1 MAIKNIAIVGGAGA
15 LGSSLLKALTGSGK
29 FNTTAISRPSSTA
42 AFPSSVK
49 VLTADYTSVEALTLA
64 LRGQDALVLAVGAG
78 GLAGQSVFVDAAI
91 AAGVQRIIPSEFG
104 SDVGKASAMPVYGY
118 KIATRKHLE
127 ERIANGAVI
136 TYTYVINGSFLD
148 WGLEHNFLL
157 NWKSAQPTFYNDG
170 KFVFSATTL
179 ASVGQAVVGVL
190 SHPEETK
197 NRSVYVEDLVIS
209 QSKLLDLARKVAP
222 SKEWDPINVNLADLE
237 RSANE
242 RLAKG
247 DYSLEVMCSYL
258 CVVCFQEGY
267 GSRFEKLDNELLG
280 VKGKTEA
287 DVEEIWKVLLASNYD
302 GF

>member
-136 TYTYVINGSFLD
+136 TYTYVINGT
-148 WGLEHNFLL
+148 
-157 NWKSAQPTFYNDG
+157 QPTFYNDG